1 MGSLAESEI
10 LLHFE
15 LHSRLDHY
23 EWMFLY
29 IYRWSANAHARTLA
43 RTPVPK
49 LNHNKILSPWP
60 TAMFVPE
67 RLPRKLLKSSEAA
80 VVFNFTALHCIAC
93 AFVCVCVC
101 VGCRCWCECM
111 RESEPTS
118 CQRWFRTRSFT
129 DSYRR
134 AYDVSAMVRYK
145 KLKTLHL
152 YRQASEVMKPAFDYN
167 IAQHINLLFHSVFSR
182 RPSQTYI
189 SS

>member
-1 MGSLAESEI
+1 MGSLAESKI

-111 RESEPTS
+111 RESEPTAHFVPTMIPDPLVYRFLPTS
-118 CQRWFRTRSFT
+118 VRRERDGAIQKTKNTTSVSPGQRSHETSIWLQYCSTYKFVISF
-129 DSYRR
+129 S
-134 AYDVSAMVRYK
+134 
-145 KLKTLHL
+145 
-152 YRQASEVMKPAFDYN
+152 
-167 IAQHINLLFHSVFSR
+167 I
-182 RPSQTYI
+182 
-189 SS
+189 